1 MTAASPPAPV
11 PPERAQLLLFI
22 GAELRPEPAL
32 GHALARAGWRCVW
45 LATIDAALGA
55 AAHAHFDA
63 VLLQA
68 EAAGGPPARQIGPLR
83 RALHCP
89 VLVRADEVDEVDEIL
104 ALEFGADA
112 YLAGAM
118 APRRLRAHL
127 QALTRRGGDAEGAE
141 GAEAAAASPGAP
153 PITLGAWTLDV
164 EQQRLLQRDSDS
176 DARPVG
182 LTALQCALLQCLGAQ
197 LGCVV
202 PRAVLAECLGRG
214 RVLHARSVDVYVA
227 RLRRRLREHRVDG
240 IEIEGVRGRGYALT
254 LVRAPAGDP
263 LRHWVARRE
272 LGGTVRASAAPLG

>member
-11 PPERAQLLLFI
+11 PPERAQLLLFV
-22 GAELRPEPAL
+22 GAALRPEPAL
-32 GHALARAGWRCVW
+32 GQALARAGWRCVW
-45 LATIDAALGA
+45 LATVDAALRA

-63 VLLQA
+63 VLWQA
-68 EAAGGPPARQIGPLR
+68 EATGGPPARQIGPLR

-112 YLAGAM
+112 YLAGAL

-127 QALTRRGGDAEGAE
+127 QALTRRNDDAEGL
-141 GAEAAAASPGAP
+141 AAATPASP

-164 EQQRLLQRDSDS
+164 EQQRLEGDGDE
-176 DARPVG
+176 RPVG
-182 LTALQCALLQCLGAQ
+182 LTALQCALLHCLGAQ
-197 LGCVV
+197 AGRVV
-202 PRAVLAECLGRG
+202 PRAVLAQCLGHG

-240 IEIEGVRGRGYALT
+240 MEIEGVRGRGYT
-254 LVRAPAGDP
+254 LNLMRVPAVDP
-263 LRHWVARRE
+263 LRHWVSQRE
-272 LGGTVRASAAPLG
+272 FGGAFGAAPPPLA